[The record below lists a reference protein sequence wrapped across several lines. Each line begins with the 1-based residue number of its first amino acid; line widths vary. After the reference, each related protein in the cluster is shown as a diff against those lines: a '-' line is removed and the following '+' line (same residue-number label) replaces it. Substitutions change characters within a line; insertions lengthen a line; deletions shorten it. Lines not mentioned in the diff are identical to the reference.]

1 MLADKRTLF
10 GIGIGI
16 IFATLLMAAVNS
28 TKKFT
33 DEQVEMR
40 ARELGMKYTEEFK
53 VINKDVK
60 Q

>member
-1 MLADKRTLF
+1 MDKRTLL

-16 IFATLLMAAVNS
+16 IFATVLMSVFS
-28 TKKFT
+28 TSKQFS

-60 Q
+60 